1 MILYDGD
8 QKASILNNLGCFK
21 VAIGENE
28 IEALSRF
35 MQSLTILNNSDDPLS
50 LAITYNNKS
59 VIEIKNSNFK
69 EAFKSSKAAITIVEP
84 FIFEKIKTRSE
95 EDLKKDENFQEKLQI
110 LLIAYKN
117 FSVIQNKIN
126 NFSYAKTVKNH
137 LQKMAN
143 KLLNKSSRLSE
154 SFEKIIN
161 KNRREIRNTEL
172 KSEKTLRKKQRP
184 FTSHSNATSTFYLL
198 L

>member
-1 MILYDGD
+1 
-8 QKASILNNLGCFK
+8 
-21 VAIGENE
+21 
-28 IEALSRF
+28 

-69 EAFKSSKAAITIVEP
+69 EAFKSSKAAITLVEP
-84 FIFEKIKTRSE
+84 FIFEKIKTHSE

-143 KLLNKSSRLSE
+143 KLLNKSSKLSK

-161 KNRREIRNTEL
+161 KNRREIRKIRNTEL

-184 FTSHSNATSTFYLL
+184 FTSHSNATSMFYLL